1 MKKQAQKM
9 TEAEAKKAERKA
21 YLMNLVPAE
30 TLKKFT
36 KKRADKV
43 AEILVDAGASHFTKI
58 VGNATKKGIAYADR
72 FIAIA
77 ELMAASG
84 LKETKD
90 LWGRSEYDAGRAY
103 IFVLL
108 DLAELSLK
116 DWAKGGRIII
126 RNQEMGPVAKA
137 YKYNRKAKELW
148 ISFNADGMVES
159 IRRDECTVY
168 PDKNCA
174 AFEWVA
180 ISEENKKHALELL
193 VAGSGV
199 QLPKF

>member
-1 MKKQAQKM
+1 MKKQAERMSKQEKQLAEQK
-9 TEAEAKKAERKA
+9 AH
-21 YLMNLVPAE
+21 LMGLVPAE

-43 AEILVDAGASHFTKI
+43 AEILVNESDGYFTKI
-58 VGNATKKGIAYADR
+58 VGDASKKGIAYADR

-77 ELMAASG
+77 EFLAANG

-90 LWGRSEYDAGRAY
+90 FWGRSDYDANRAY

-108 DLAELSLK
+108 DLAVLSLK

-168 PDKNCA
+168 PDKSCA